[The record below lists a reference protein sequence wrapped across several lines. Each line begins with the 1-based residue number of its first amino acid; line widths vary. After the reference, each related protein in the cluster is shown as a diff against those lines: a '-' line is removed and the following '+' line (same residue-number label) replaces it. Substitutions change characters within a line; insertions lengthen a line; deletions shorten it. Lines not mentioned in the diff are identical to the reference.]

1 MDTLFSHVNV
11 VTMNEQM
18 TLWQDAFVGVT
29 DGKIAYMA
37 KKPPEE
43 KPKKRSLSE
52 LMALKTY
59 QGMTDEEIQSIIDFE
74 KQIAMQNGRTEALRA
89 TDIVTMNEIVESNRS
104 TQQHSEEVLKS
115 VLTVP
120 LSLATIDAEGV
131 VSNGA

>member
-1 MDTLFSHVNV
+1 
-11 VTMNEQM
+11 M
-18 TLWQDAFVGVT
+18 TTDETSTTDAT
-29 DGKIAYMA
+29 QPDD
-37 KKPPEE
+37 

-74 KQIAMQNGRTEALRA
+74 KQIAMQMEGFKALNVIAAMQNGRTEALRA
-89 TDIVTMNEIVESNRS
+89 TDIVAMNEIVESNRS

-115 VLTVP
+115 VLTMP
-120 LSLATIDAEGV
+120 LRLATIDAEGV

>member
-1 MDTLFSHVNV
+1 
-11 VTMNEQM
+11 M
-18 TLWQDAFVGVT
+18 TTDETSTTDAT
-29 DGKIAYMA
+29 Q
-37 KKPPEE
+37 PEE

-74 KQIAMQNGRTEALRA
+74 KQIAMQNGMTEALRA
-89 TDIVTMNEIVESNRS
+89 TDIVAMNEIVESNRS

-120 LSLATIDAEGV
+120 LRLAMIDAEGV

>member
-18 TLWQDAFVGVT
+18 TLWQDAFVGVA

-43 KPKKRSLSE
+43 KPKKRSLPE

-89 TDIVTMNEIVESNRS
+89 TDIVAMNEIVESNRS

-120 LSLATIDAEGV
+120 LRLATIDAEGV

>member
-1 MDTLFSHVNV
+1 
-11 VTMNEQM
+11 M
-18 TLWQDAFVGVT
+18 TTDETSTTDAT
-29 DGKIAYMA
+29 QH
-37 KKPPEE
+37 EE

-89 TDIVTMNEIVESNRS
+89 TDIVAMNEIVESNRS

-120 LSLATIDAEGV
+120 LRLATIDAEGV

>member
-1 MDTLFSHVNV
+1 MTTEDTS
-11 VTMNEQM
+11 TTESTQ
-18 TLWQDAFVGVT
+18 A
-29 DGKIAYMA
+29 
-37 KKPPEE
+37 EE

-120 LSLATIDAEGV
+120 LRLATIDEEGV
-131 VSNGA
+131 MSNGA